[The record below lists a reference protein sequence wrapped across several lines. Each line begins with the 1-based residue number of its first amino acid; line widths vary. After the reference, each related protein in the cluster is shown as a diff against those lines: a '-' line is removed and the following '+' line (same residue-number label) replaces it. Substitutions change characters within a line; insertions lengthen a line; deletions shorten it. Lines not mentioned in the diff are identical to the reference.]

1 MSKDAE
7 LQKITEALIALGP
20 NLDSSDQKAVE
31 KAQSELKKANADL
44 KAWASKNGVTL
55 TPHAEEG
62 PETMRKC
69 APIKYPIINGKLHQC
84 SLVGKDGRKCLYSC
98 VAGTFQPT

>member
-1 MSKDAE
+1 MSKNAE
-7 LQKITEALIALGP
+7 LEKITQALYALGP
-20 NLDSSDQKAVE
+20 NLYSSDQKAAE

-55 TPHAEEG
+55 TPHTEEG

-69 APIKYPIINGKLHQC
+69 VPVIYPIIKGKLHQC
-84 SLVGKDGRKCLYSC
+84 SLIGKEGRNCLYSC
-98 VAGTFQPT
+98 TPGTFQPT